1 MTMVDYV
8 CHRFVVSSS
17 CEVTCVH
24 KKALSYTLEV
34 KNFKDKTFCSREWNI
49 PGEIGKWHCCWC
61 PDDMASAAMVL
72 TSWIL
77 SLFCPAKHGYC
88 DVNILTS
95 GHPCQYHFLSFVD
108 CVFIH
113 VIIIFYFPELYYM
126 HWIGCL
132 GTLSYEICNYLFVL
146 WTNVH
151 NAFFIIFPECL
162 VGYLYW
168 YVVNF

>member
-1 MTMVDYV
+1 MIYPMNMVDYV

-17 CEVTCVH
+17 CEVTCVR

-77 SLFCPAKHGYC
+77 SLFCPAKQGYC

-95 GHPCQYHFLSFVD
+95 GHPCQYQFSFFRWLCFLHSWYNHFLFSRTILHALD
-108 CVFIH
+108 RM
-113 VIIIFYFPELYYM
+113 PRNLK
-126 HWIGCL
+126 
-132 GTLSYEICNYLFVL
+132 L
-146 WTNVH
+146 WNM
-151 NAFFIIFPECL
+151 
-162 VGYLYW
+162 
-168 YVVNF
+168 